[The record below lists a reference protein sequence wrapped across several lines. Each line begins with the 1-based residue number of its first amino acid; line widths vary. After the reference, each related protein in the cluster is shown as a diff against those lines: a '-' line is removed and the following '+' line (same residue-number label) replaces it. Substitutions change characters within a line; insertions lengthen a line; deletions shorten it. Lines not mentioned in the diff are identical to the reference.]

1 MKMKKNFGI
10 LILLFIVFL
19 MPITTIKAKTIA
31 DLQKELDA
39 AEKKLNDTNT
49 KKAINSQNITDTN
62 KKI

>member
-19 MPITTIKAKTIA
+19 MPITTVNAKTIA

-39 AEKKLNDTNT
+39 AEK
-49 KKAINSQNITDTN
+49 S
-62 KKI
+62 